1 MTINASRFNA
11 LFEEH
16 LQQFEYNKK
25 HKEQL
30 TQIIVER
37 IKVRL
42 SSGFEESTQLRKRI
56 SEMKGQL
63 EGMEERYVLS
73 SLTTDL
79 YQKYA
84 LKFKEEI
91 SRLEVEFSKSS
102 IQSSNLE
109 KAVNKALGVGQNI
122 SGLWLSSDYNG
133 KQKLQYLLFPEGITY
148 SKEIGVVQ
156 TERVNSLFATIEPIQ
171 RDVEEKK
178 KGDSKKNRLQSN
190 EVTRIGFKPMT
201 YCLEGNCSIQLSYRA
216 KI

>member
-1 MTINASRFNA
+1 MTINASRLNA

-63 EGMEERYVLS
+63 EGMEERYVLG

-133 KQKLQYLLFPEGITY
+133 KQKLHTCFSL
-148 SKEIGVVQ
+148 KESRIV
-156 TERVNSLFATIEPIQ
+156 
-171 RDVEEKK
+171 KK
-178 KGDSKKNRLQSN
+178 
-190 EVTRIGFKPMT
+190 
-201 YCLEGNCSIQLSYRA
+201 
-216 KI
+216 